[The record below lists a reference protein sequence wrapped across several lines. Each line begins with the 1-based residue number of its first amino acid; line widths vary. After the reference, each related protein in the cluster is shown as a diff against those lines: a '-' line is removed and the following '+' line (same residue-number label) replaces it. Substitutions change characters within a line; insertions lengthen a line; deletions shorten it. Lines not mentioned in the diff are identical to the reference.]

1 MKEVFLLMRET
12 IVRAFQIATLQSV
25 GKELPD
31 SKGFAILSAAL
42 SAAFVAGEQLA
53 RGHGIAGMLIVP
65 AAWLFV
71 VWTASRVE
79 GKISYR
85 IASALLLGSIPVC
98 AVLILVAG
106 RDLWEWAVAAWGA
119 SVMLNVLARQHEGW
133 SPWR

>member
-1 MKEVFLLMRET
+1 MKELLMLVRE
-12 IVRAFQIATLQSV
+12 IMVRAFGIATFQSV

-31 SKGFAILSAAL
+31 SKGFAIWSAAL
-42 SAAFVAGEQLA
+42 SVAFIAGEQMA
-53 RGHGIAGMLIVP
+53 RGHGIVGMLIAP

-71 VWTASRVE
+71 VWTASRV
-79 GKISYR
+79 GRKIDYR

-106 RDLWEWAVAAWGA
+106 RDLWEWGVAAWGA
-119 SVMLNVLARQHEGW
+119 FVMLNVLARQHEGW

>member
-1 MKEVFLLMRET
+1 MKEIFLLVRET
-12 IVRAFQIATLQSV
+12 IVRAFQIATFRSV
-25 GKELPD
+25 GSDLPE
-31 SKGFAILSAAL
+31 SKGFATWSAAS

-53 RGHGIAGMLIVP
+53 RGHGIAGMLIAP

-71 VWTASRVE
+71 VWASSRVE
-79 GKISYR
+79 GKITYR

-106 RDLWEWAVAAWGA
+106 RDLWEWAAAAWGA
-119 SVMLNVLARQHEGW
+119 FVMLNVLARQHKEW